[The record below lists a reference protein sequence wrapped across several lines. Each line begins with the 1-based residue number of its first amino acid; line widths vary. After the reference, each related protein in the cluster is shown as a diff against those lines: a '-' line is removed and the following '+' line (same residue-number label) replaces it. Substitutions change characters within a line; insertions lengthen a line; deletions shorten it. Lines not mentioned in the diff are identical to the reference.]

1 MDVWPRG
8 RSTAALADKV
18 TDTARVQDIL
28 RVEVLSMRKVEDI
41 EQQIRELS
49 SAEFAELRNWV
60 RERDWIAWDA
70 QIEAD
75 ANSGKLD
82 KLVSEA
88 RADFDRGKARKL

>member
-1 MDVWPRG
+1 
-8 RSTAALADKV
+8 
-18 TDTARVQDIL
+18 
-28 RVEVLSMRKVEDI
+28 MRKVEDI

-60 RERDWIAWDA
+60 LERDWIAWDA

-75 ANSGKLD
+75 ASSGKLD

-88 RADFDRGKARKL
+88 RADFDRGKARRL